1 MKNFTFKILIFCI
14 VLFSFD
20 GFSQCGSGT
29 LTLNSQQAVDEFVVN
44 YPGCTV
50 FTGSL
55 QISGSDISDLSPLSS
70 ITSIVG
76 GLRLSNNPSLTS
88 IQGLHNIT
96 NIGGDL
102 ELNGFNFP
110 LVNLDGL
117 ASLQT
122 VGGMLSV
129 QSFLNLTSVQGL
141 SNVTTVGGNF
151 LIQFLGNTD
160 FTSISL
166 PNLTLVGRFN
176 LRENNNLITVN
187 FDGLETV
194 GTTFHLYSN
203 DNLVTANFP
212 ALEEVGSSYINDFQ
226 INSGLFEIFQG
237 INLENLNLSSLHTI
251 KGGIDFVQNNKLMDL
266 GFQNL
271 TTVLRSIRINS
282 NPALTSIDGLS
293 GLSGT
298 LTNFS
303 VIGTNISNLDALENI
318 TAIGSGT
325 TGDLIINDNPQLT
338 SLMGLSGITTI
349 NRNMEIHNNDVL
361 VNLNGINTLS
371 SINYGYLSIQDN
383 AALAEINGLQNLTTV
398 GLLGNSN
405 GISIINNTALTNL
418 DGLAAMTTLKG
429 GVTIRNNSSLI
440 DVSAINISSF
450 PVATSSGF
458 YLENNDSLTNLTG
471 MSIQSF
477 NGQIQIL
484 GNELLQAIDFTIVN
498 PSVASVLLIDNNP
511 ALQSLIGLG
520 NITEING
527 SFGGFRVIN
536 NDSLQSLNG
545 LNFTSIIGNYL
556 LIKDNQ
562 ALTNIDGLASL
573 LTVSNDMSLEI
584 INNASLVNL
593 DGLQNLIKV
602 GRILIQNNP
611 FLIHINGLSG
621 VTQLTMTST
630 TRLLSIF
637 NNANL
642 ESIQG
647 IRNIVQTSI
656 FSLVIS
662 TNPMLAVCD
671 LKNICQYLGTAK
683 PRSINGNQS
692 GCNTTAEVV
701 SSCPTIW
708 NGTSWSDGFPSAT
721 RSALIEGNLDLTTT
735 LSAKNFTV
743 NSGVFRIL
751 SDASLTLDG
760 SVINNLQPENF
771 IVENDGNL
779 FQTIEASLRKNQGK
793 IKVISEN
800 PPFKRLDYT
809 LWSSP
814 VQNQN
819 LFEFSPLTING
830 VTNYVG
836 STGRI
841 YSYEGINGY
850 VNPTPYTQN
859 AVFIPAKGYL
869 FRAPNN
875 WNPTVAVA
883 YQGQFFGIPNNGT
896 QVVTTHLNAF
906 TSIGNP
912 YPSTIDAIEL
922 FDVNPNLGALYFWTN
937 TNAPQ
942 NGAYTQNN
950 YASYTAVGGVA
961 ANAGGVEPTNFIAV
975 GQGFIAYNGS
985 TQVTFNNSM
994 RVGNSTNFFRT
1005 TTAEKH
1011 RFWLNLQGESNVN
1024 HNQILVSYMT
1034 GATNE
1039 VDNQIDGKLFGYNGS
1054 SLYNVIEN
1062 EKYAIQGKSLPFLES
1077 DVVLLGFKAENSG
1090 TFTISLGNFDGLF
1103 SEGEITIY
1111 LKDNLSNTIHNLMQN
1126 PYEFQSNSGEFNSR
1140 FEVVYQS
1147 TLDVKNQDLN
1157 RNLLVFKNQQNIV
1170 VQSSKEFQKIEIHDM
1185 LGRLVYKIDDV
1196 NSKEFSVDAS
1206 GFSSQILI
1214 VSVKSESETTTRKI
1228 IN

>member
-1 MKNFTFKILIFCI
+1 MKNFTLKL
-14 VLFSFD
+14 LFLFLLLTSTNNFA
-20 GFSQCGSGT
+20 QCGNGLVT
-29 LTLNSQQAVDEFVVN
+29 LSTQLEVN
-44 YPGCTV
+44 NFMSTIPLCTQ
-50 FTGSL
+50 FNGSL
-55 QISGSDISDLSPLSS
+55 DISGVDISDLSALSTLTGISGNFRIWNSPL
-70 ITSIVG
+70 
-76 GLRLSNNPSLTS
+76 LTNL
-88 IQGLHNIT
+88 QGLHNLT
-96 NIGGDL
+96 TIGGTLDL
-102 ELNGFNFP
+102 SGFNFP
-110 LVNLDGL
+110 LVNLNGL
-117 ASLQT
+117 SGLQT
-122 VGGMLSV
+122 VGGMVLIV
-129 QSFLNLTSVQGL
+129 NFQNLESVQGISSL
-141 SNVTTVGGNF
+141 QSVGGNF
-151 LIQFLGNTD
+151 LIQNNNNVT
-160 FTSISL
+160 FTSILL
-166 PNLTLVGRFN
+166 PNLEFVGNFNIRNNSNLTTILCANLERTGSRFQLVANVN
-176 LRENNNLITVN
+176 LL
-187 FDGLETV
+187 
-194 GTTFHLYSN
+194 S
-203 DNLVTANFP
+203 ANFP
-212 ALEEVGSSYINDFQ
+212 ALEVVGESLSTSAQ
-226 INSGLFEIFQG
+226 IDTGYFEINQCS
-237 INLENLNLSSLHTI
+237 NLLNTDFSSLTTI
-251 KGGIDFVQNNKLMDL
+251 KGAVDIIQNSNLQSL

-271 TTVLRSIRINS
+271 TSVLRSIRINANPILATLEGLELTGNVTSFSLIGS
-282 NPALTSIDGLS
+282 N
-293 GLSGT
+293 
-298 LTNFS
+298 
-303 VIGTNISNLDALENI
+303 VSNLNTLSEV
-318 TAIGSGT
+318 TSVGSGT
-325 TGDLIINDNPQLT
+325 TGDLIISDNPLL
-338 SLMGLSGITTI
+338 SDILGLSAITSI
-349 NRNMEIHNNDVL
+349 NRNLEITNNDNL
-361 VNLNGINTLS
+361 LNLNGLNALEI
-371 SINYGYLSIQDN
+371 INYGYLSIMDN
-383 AALAEINGLQNLTTV
+383 ALLTQINGLQNLSSV
-398 GLLGNSN
+398 GVSGNAQ
-405 GISIINNTALTNL
+405 GVLIVNNTALTNL
-418 DGLAAMTTLKG
+418 GGLAAMATLKG
-429 GVTIRNNSSLI
+429 GLTIRNNFSLI

-450 PVATSSGF
+450 PIAASSGF

-471 MSIQSF
+471 MTMQSF

-484 GNELLQAIDFTIVN
+484 GNELLQAIDFTIAN
-498 PSVASVLLIDNNP
+498 PSVANVLLIDNNP
-511 ALQSLIGLG
+511 ALQSLTGLG

-536 NDSLQSLNG
+536 NDSLQNLNG
-545 LNFTSIIGNYL
+545 LNFTNIVGSYL
-556 LIKDNQ
+556 FIKDNQ
-562 ALTNIDGLASL
+562 ALTNIDGLAAL
-573 LTVSNDMSLEI
+573 LTVSNDVSLEI
-584 INNASLVNL
+584 LNNASLVNL

-611 FLIHINGLSG
+611 LLIHINGLSG

-708 NGTSWSDGFPSAT
+708 NGTSWSDGLPNAT
-721 RSALIEGNLDLTTT
+721 RSALIEGDLDLSTT

-779 FQTIEASLRKNQGK
+779 VQTTEASLRKNQGK

-875 WNPTVAVA
+875 WNPTVAVP

-961 ANAGGVEPTNFIAV
+961 ANAGGVEPTNLIAV

-1005 TTAEKH
+1005 STAEKH

-1054 SLYNVIEN
+1054 SLYNMIEN

-1103 SEGEITIY
+1103 SDGEITIY
-1111 LKDNLSNTIHNLMQN
+1111 LKDNLTNTIHNLMQN

-1157 RNLLVFKNQQNIV
+1157 RNLLVFKTQQDIV
-1170 VQSSKEFQKIEIHDM
+1170 IQSSKEFQKIEIHDM